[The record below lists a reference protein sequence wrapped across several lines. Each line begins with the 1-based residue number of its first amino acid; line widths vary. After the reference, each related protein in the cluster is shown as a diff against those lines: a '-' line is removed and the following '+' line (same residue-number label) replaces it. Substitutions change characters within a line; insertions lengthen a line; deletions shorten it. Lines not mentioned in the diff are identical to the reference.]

1 MHYHHSTNTRA
12 QSDNE
17 TNYDM
22 AKCVAVVSYLT
33 LIGWLIALVIY
44 GNHKS
49 RLSSFH
55 LRQSLGLIITGCLL
69 SFIPLIGW
77 ALNLVVFAGWIYGIY
92 YAIKGLEVPVPLL
105 GKLYQQHLD
114 FIR

>member
-1 MHYHHSTNTRA
+1 MHYNHSTNTRA
-12 QSDNE
+12 QTDNE

-22 AKCVAVVSYLT
+22 AKVVAVVSYLT
-33 LIGWLIALVIY
+33 PIGWLTALVIY
-44 GNHKS
+44 GHHKS

-77 ALNLVVFAGWIYGIY
+77 LLNFVVVAAWIHGFY
-92 YAIKGLEVPVPLL
+92 YAIKGEEIPVPFL
-105 GKLYQQHLD
+105 GDIYQHHLD

>member
-1 MHYHHSTNTRA
+1 MHYHQSTNTNG
-12 QSDNE
+12 QTDNE

-22 AKCVAVVSYLT
+22 AKVVAVVSYLT
-33 LIGWLIALVIY
+33 IVGWLCAIVIY
-44 GNHKS
+44 GHHKS

-55 LRQSLGLIITGCLL
+55 LRQSLGLIVTGCLL

-77 ALNLVVFAGWIYGIY
+77 FLSLAVIAAWCHGLYHAS
-92 YAIKGLEVPVPLL
+92 KGEELPVPLL
-105 GKLYQQHLD
+105 GDFYQAHLD